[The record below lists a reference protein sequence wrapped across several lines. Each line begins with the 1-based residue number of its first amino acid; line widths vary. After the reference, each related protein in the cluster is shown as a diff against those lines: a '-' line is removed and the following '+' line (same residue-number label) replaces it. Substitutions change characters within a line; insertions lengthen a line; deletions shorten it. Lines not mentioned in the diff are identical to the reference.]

1 MAYILQ
7 RLLLHVNFVHTN
19 SPYLT
24 LRSLIASHALI
35 VAKKS
40 VRSGK
45 SNWGKRRLNAMR
57 YTSVSRKNFLSKPEN
72 PCKMKEPPRLWEE
85 MDTSQ
90 LSSNSITITNNNSI
104 TLIINNTMVASPLK
118 VVGDQHRTHLKLKEG
133 LRAIIAIWIITT
145 HSLKNRLIG
154 KLKPWQLNTW
164 SRFKNK
170 ENSSSKLKKVMKRSL
185 LSIRSFRHL

>member
-1 MAYILQ
+1 M
-7 RLLLHVNFVHTN
+7 
-19 SPYLT
+19 
-24 LRSLIASHALI
+24 
-35 VAKKS
+35 
-40 VRSGK
+40 
-45 SNWGKRRLNAMR
+45 
-57 YTSVSRKNFLSKPEN
+57 KPAH
-72 PCKMKEPPRLWEE
+72 PRLHFPMSEE
-85 MDTSQ
+85 VIKDTS
-90 LSSNSITITNNNSI
+90 LMSSSNITINNNI
-104 TLIINNTMVASPLK
+104 TLTISNTMVASPLK
-118 VVGDQHRTHLKLKEG
+118 VAGDQHRTHLKLKEG